1 MGIVGSAI
9 GGALGIGASIFGGI
23 TASKAM
29 KEMKQNIE
37 KQRRKNEELYNRRYN
52 EDATQRADAQ
62 RILTITQENIRK
74 RNRQAAGTQAVMGGS
89 DESVAATKAA
99 NNEAL
104 ADAASQIVVNG
115 EARKDQIEANY
126 LQRDAELQNQLDN
139 LEQAKAQ
146 NIANAVNGVAQAGSA
161 MASTF

>member
-1 MGIVGSAI
+1 
-9 GGALGIGASIFGGI
+9 
-23 TASKAM
+23 M